1 MSSANNVSEL
11 SYDQATEEQRKEIN
25 ALIDADIKAHPWRPL
40 FDEDP
45 AKTTPQQQA
54 AWSKADFLFYGG
66 AAGGGK
72 TDLLIGLSITE
83 HMRAIIFRREAK
95 QLRAIS
101 DRTAQILG
109 TRDGYNSQMGRWR
122 LPGGRLLDLGG
133 VKDAGDEEAY
143 QGQPHDLIAFD
154 ELPQFLESQFRFLC
168 GWNRTTEQGQ
178 RCRVIG
184 AGNPPTSAEG
194 EWVIRY
200 WAPWL
205 DEQHTNPALNGEL
218 RWFAAL
224 DGEDVEVEGPGAFD
238 HKGESIEPKSR
249 TFIPSAVDDNPFLE
263 STNYKAML
271 QALPE
276 PLRGQMLKGDFTA
289 GRDDDP
295 WQVIPTEWV
304 RLAQERWRPE
314 KPHGRMSAMG
324 VDVARGGIDETVL
337 TARYGDWFAPQIVQP
352 GVSTPNGQAV
362 AALVVSYL
370 RDDATAFVDV
380 IGVGSSA
387 YDHLHGLNINV
398 VGSNASTQSFATD
411 RSGKLRFINKRAE
424 WWWKMR
430 EALDPQYG
438 DDLALPPDRP
448 LLADLCAPRWKI
460 SARGIQV
467 EAKEDIIKRLG
478 RSPDRGDSAVLA
490 LQPPKLRDL
499 RGGVLRADTQED
511 LHAW

>member
-1 MSSANNVSEL
+1 MAAESE
-11 SYDQATEEQRKEIN
+11 
-25 ALIDADIKAHPWRPL
+25 
-40 FDEDP
+40 
-45 AKTTPQQQA
+45 
-54 AWSKADFLFYGG
+54 ADFLFYGG

-72 TDLLIGLSITE
+72 TDLLIGLSITK
-83 HMRAIIFRREAK
+83 HLRSIIFRREAK

-109 TRDGYNSQMGRWR
+109 TKDGYNSQQGRWR
-122 LPGGRLLDLGG
+122 LPEERLLDLGG

-168 GWNRTTEQGQ
+168 GWNRSTDQGQ

-194 EWVIRY
+194 EWVIKF

-205 DEQHTNPALNGEL
+205 DQQHINPALPGEL
-218 RWFAAL
+218 RWFAVL
-224 DGEDVEVEGPGAFD
+224 DGDDVEVESGDAFE
-238 HKGESIEPKSR
+238 HKGETLTPKSR
-249 TFIPSAVDDNPFLE
+249 TFIPSAVDDNPFLG
-263 STNYKAML
+263 STNYKSML

-276 PLRGQMLKGDFTA
+276 PLRSQMLKGDFTA

-295 WQVIPTEWV
+295 WQIIPTEWV
-304 RLAQERWRPE
+304 RLAQGRWKPE
-314 KPHGRMSAMG
+314 KPSGTMSAMG

-352 GVSTPNGQAV
+352 GTATPNGQAV
-362 AALVVSYL
+362 AALAVAYL
-370 RDDATAFVDV
+370 RDDATAYVDV

-387 YDHLHGLNINV
+387 YDHLDDLNVNV
-398 VGSNASTQSFATD
+398 VASNASNASLTTD
-411 RSGKLRFINKRAE
+411 RSGQLGFVNRRAE

-438 DDLALPPDRP
+438 DDLALPDDRA
-448 LLADLCAPRWKI
+448 LLIDLCTPRWKV

-467 EAKEDIIKRLG
+467 EAKEDIVKRLG

-490 LQPPKLRDL
+490 LQPKRVRDL
-499 RGGVLRADTQED
+499 RGGMQVADTKED